1 MRVKSENKFKPQFE
15 RNSYSLESESENSQP
30 EIRVKPNKLKTY
42 IPFVLYSH
50 NPLDHTSIVQPSGV
64 PRYHFLRGTELH
76 HTSILRLRTHNP
88 TKNF

>member
-30 EIRVKPNKLKTY
+30 EIRVKPNKLKTD

-50 NPLDHTSIVQPSGV
+50 NPLDHTSIVQPAGV
-64 PRYHFLRGTELH
+64 LSSWRSASPHINSEAK
-76 HTSILRLRTHNP
+76 NP
-88 TKNF
+88 